1 MVEYEI
7 LDEHGNQIQING
19 AEQLKQLAAC
29 VNEIRQS
36 DGSIVKEYILND
48 PKVIEQI
55 RNQIKTNP
63 AQAIS
68 SSSTSN
74 LTSAPKKPETNFNN
88 QFSNSSSIAN
98 NNNLSNK
105 SMYDMQAW
113 SNAPNPIQTSK
124 SATNVLDSSVLMSSK
139 QPLEP
144 PKPKP
149 FESYQP
155 QKTNLNDSLPAPFLS
170 QVQQRIQKFQQQ
182 QFANNAP
189 SFKQSAASPIMNKP
203 IEINRSNETQHMQ
216 QQQQANQYQSLLNQK
231 LQNQSPKPAAPA
243 QAKQTYEDQ
252 LRQTNRNKFE
262 LKTSR
267 GKAIQFTITSG
278 DPSESDIEE
287 VKSILNNRNLFCNN
301 KNSTYNPPTLVTSS
315 TNSPKPL
322 ASPYLAKAAPNP
334 FPAPGF
340 KQLSSTEPIN
350 SSFQPRSLPF
360 SGANEA
366 KNGSKFTI
374 SNNQTN
380 EPADRKTANGLGA
393 SLFTKSFA
401 NLSDD
406 LASNDLKKVNL
417 VENILLSNK
426 NAMMNSPKQPAA
438 AALNEYAKP
447 IINQNSLEIKPNE
460 AQNQASVVR
469 RSNSFGDSIQ
479 NELDATLNSYKNY
492 DVKQDQSTTTTTTT
506 KSRINGNTYTKST
519 FNINYQSSVDVKSKP
534 SKPEEIKAPNRLN
547 GNLKTTFNKSL
558 NALDDSKNSLSG
570 FDITPEMTEQLLLKF
585 LLQQISNQKLS
596 SDKQNGHHHASAP
609 RHEKRYEDE
618 DDDEEDDED
627 ESRRNDYYHHKKYN
641 KKSSLAKNSGG
652 NESATSSLK
661 KTFLKSESTSPLNT
675 PGVVN
680 SVRKKLFQKSSSN
693 FENLGYG
700 SNNND
705 EYDSTYRDEYES
717 GISNY
722 NKPKYSNSSSNV
734 YKPLKKRY
742 S

>member
-55 RNQIKTNP
+55 RSQMKANP

-124 SATNVLDSSVLMSSK
+124 SATNVLDSSVSMSSK

-144 PKPKP
+144 PKHKP

-182 QFANNAP
+182 QFANAP
-189 SFKQSAASPIMNKP
+189 SFKSPQQSASPIMSKP
-203 IEINRSNETQHMQ
+203 IEINRSNESQHMQ
-216 QQQQANQYQSLLNQK
+216 QQATQYQSLLNQK
-231 LQNQSPKPAAPA
+231 LQNQSPKPAPA
-243 QAKQTYEDQ
+243 QAKQANEDQ
-252 LRQTNRNKFE
+252 LRQTSRNNFE

-301 KNSTYNPPTLVTSS
+301 NHSTFNPPPLVTSN

-340 KQLSSTEPIN
+340 KQLSSTDPIN

-360 SGANEA
+360 NGANET
-366 KNGSKFTI
+366 KNGSNNKFTI

-380 EPADRKTANGLGA
+380 EADRKTANGLGA

-406 LASNDLKKVNL
+406 VASNEPKKVNL

-426 NAMMNSPKQPAA
+426 NAMMNSPKQS
-438 AALNEYAKP
+438 AALNDYSKP
-447 IINQNSLEIKPNE
+447 IINQNSLERNPNE
-460 AQNQASVVR
+460 AQNQVSVVR

-492 DVKQDQSTTTTTTT
+492 DVKQEQSATTTTT

-534 SKPEEIKAPNRLN
+534 SKPEESKAPNRLN

-596 SDKQNGHHHASAP
+596 ADKQNGHHHHASAP

-700 SNNND
+700 SNNNNND
-705 EYDSTYRDEYES
+705 DYDSTYRDEYES
-717 GISNY
+717 GIGNY